1 MYRQSTILASTAAPF
16 VADQKHLQIQLQ
28 PDSTIDLA
36 DILHRIHAAHFDP
49 GQNISL
55 HFDHMHSEQPFP
67 VMDIYLDITGRA
79 SVEENNRVGALS
91 VFGIADS
98 SGKHR
103 VFDVSRLLWQLT
115 RHTGLQVQHLAVLL
129 VPFQPLTAADR
140 LEIGRVRLVYHQS

>member
-1 MYRQSTILASTAAPF
+1 MYRQSTILATTLAPF
-16 VADQKHLQIQLQ
+16 VADQKHLHIPLQ
-28 PDSTIDLA
+28 PDSTIEVA
-36 DILHRIHAAHFDP
+36 EILQRIHADHFDP
-49 GQNISL
+49 GHTISL
-55 HFDHMHSEQPFP
+55 HFDNMRSEQPFP

-79 SVEENNRVGALS
+79 SAGENNRVGALS

-103 VFDVSRLLWQLT
+103 IFDVGRLLWQLT
-115 RHTGLQVQHLAVLL
+115 RHAGLQVQHLAVLL